1 MASFLQPLSSPNA
14 VKAARLIALLV
25 FPALILGTLGWQAL
39 QFSKTTREH
48 AVVAKDSP
56 KPSLSTAEKKS
67 FDKQL
72 LGLFGSSDH
81 SKPEQIRSEA
91 LPESNLDLQ
100 ISAIFFMTPPEESS
114 VIIEDGSKTL
124 ILKPGEEARPGI
136 SITQIESNRVTFKR
150 NGKLEQLSF
159 RGFGEGE
166 ATSPESLP
174 VAAAEPAQ
182 PLMSDAPP
190 TANTGEQPPPTAY
203 QQFIQRKLAQNK

>member
-1 MASFLQPLSSPNA
+1 MASFIQPLSSPSA
-14 VKAARLIALLV
+14 IKAARLAALLV

-39 QFSKTTREH
+39 QFSKTIRQQA
-48 AVVAKDSP
+48 AVATDSP
-56 KPSLSTAEKKS
+56 KPPQPAPEKKPL
-67 FDKQL
+67 DKQL

-81 SKPEQIRSEA
+81 SEPEQIRSEA

-136 SITQIESNRVTFKR
+136 AVAQIESNRVTFKR

-174 VAAAEPAQ
+174 VATAEPAS
-182 PLMSDAPP
+182 PPMSEAPP
-190 TANTGEQPPPTAY
+190 TASSGEQPPPTAY